1 MAEQLPTGLERGR
14 HVDLEARPHAP
25 WVRRAI
31 VAALTVLLVLALLN
45 VFGQNP
51 RTSLADTAAAR
62 LVVEAPDRIRGG
74 IFYQARIEVTARR
87 RLAHPRLRL
96 DQGFAE
102 EQSINT
108 IEPAPTDEASEEGRI
123 ELSYDT
129 LEPGRRLVVWLQFQA
144 NPATFGRRAQG
155 VTLLDGDERVAYV
168 SRRLTQFP

>member
-1 MAEQLPTGLERGR
+1 MTEGLPTGLDRAR
-14 HVDLEARPHAP
+14 HVDLARRPKAP
-25 WVRRAI
+25 WVRRLI
-31 VAALTVLLVLALLN
+31 VSAMVALLTLAALN
-45 VFGQNP
+45 VFGQRP
-51 RTSLADTAAAR
+51 RTSLADAADAR

-87 RLAHPRLRL
+87 RIAHPRLVL

-108 IEPAPTDEASEEGRI
+108 VAPAPTDEASRAGRL

-144 NPATFGRRAQG
+144 NPVTFGRRAHG
-155 VTLLDGDERVAYV
+155 VTLLDADEVLARV

>member
-14 HVDLEARPHAP
+14 HVDLAERPKAP
-25 WVRRAI
+25 WVRRVI
-31 VAALTVLLVLALLN
+31 IAAMAALLVLALLN
-45 VFGQNP
+45 VFGQQH
-51 RTSLADTAAAR
+51 RASLADTAEAR

-87 RLAHPRLRL
+87 RIAHPRLLL

-108 IEPAPTDEASEEGRI
+108 IEPAPTDEASREGRL
-123 ELSYDT
+123 EFSYDT
-129 LEPGRRLVVWLQFQA
+129 LEPGQRLVVWLQFQA